1 MSNNENKNEQFKNLK
16 EIEGF
21 VKDVSRPFLAFL
33 AKKKSLKNY
42 FLGMCAAIK
51 Q

>member
-16 EIEGF
+16 EIESF
-21 VKDVSRPFLAFL
+21 VKDVSRPFLASL
-33 AKKKSLKNY
+33 AQEKSRIKEILGKIAALK
-42 FLGMCAAIK
+42 